1 MVSIARKNFFHD
13 RVRLMV
19 TITGITFAVVLIFA
33 QVGIYLGF
41 MRNASMIID
50 VADADIWVTSKN
62 LKNFEWARPI
72 PTQRLQQV
80 REVKGVAVAEAL
92 IMTWSIMKLADGGQ
106 EQIQIIGYNPV
117 SGRGGPL
124 DMLEG
129 RAVDVKGGPYVIVDE
144 SSASKIGA
152 LRVGDDREILNTK
165 MRVVGI
171 CRGTRSF
178 STAPYVFMDYQTAQE
193 VGRVMLNG
201 DPSFVLVKVQP
212 GEPVDAVVERI
223 RAHAPFVEVMTREAF
238 SFRTRWYWTVSTG
251 MGMGFLITAFMGIVV
266 GIVVVGQTIY
276 ASTSEHLREFGT
288 LKAIGASNGYLYRI
302 IMEQALISA
311 VWGYVQS
318 VGIVMLMREGYE
330 KVGISMVVP
339 PLLLVWVLGLTV
351 AMCLLAAVLSIR
363 KVTVLDPV
371 MVFRA

>member
-13 RVRLMV
+13 RVRLIV

-41 MRNASMIID
+41 MRNASMVID

-72 PTQRLQQV
+72 PSQRLQQV
-80 REVKGVAVAEAL
+80 REVKGVAVAESL
-92 IMTWSIMKLADGGQ
+92 IMTWSVMKLADGGQ
-106 EQIQIIGYNPV
+106 EQIQIIGYNPI

-124 DMLEG
+124 HMVEG
-129 RAVDVKGGPYVIVDE
+129 RAADVKGGPYIIVDE
-144 SSASKIGA
+144 SSAPKIGA
-152 LRVGDDREILNTK
+152 LRVGDEREILNTK
-165 MRVVGI
+165 TRVVGI

-178 STAPYVFMDYQTAQE
+178 STAPYVFMDYDTAQD
-193 VGRVMLNG
+193 VGRVLLNG
-201 DPSFVLVKVQP
+201 EPSFVLVKVQP
-212 GEPVDAVVERI
+212 GENPDEVVERI
-223 RAHAPFVEVMTREAF
+223 KTRVPHVEVMTTTGF
-238 SFRTRWYWTVSTG
+238 SRRTQWYWTVSTG

-266 GIVVVGQTIY
+266 GVVVVGQTIY
-276 ASTSEHLREFGT
+276 ASTMEHIREFGT

-318 VGIVMLMREGYE
+318 VGIVMLMQQGYE
-330 KVGISMVVP
+330 KVGISMVIP
-339 PLLLVWVLGLTV
+339 PEMLGWVFGLTV
-351 AMCLLAAVLSIR
+351 VMCVLAAFLSIR

-371 MVFRA
+371 TVFRA